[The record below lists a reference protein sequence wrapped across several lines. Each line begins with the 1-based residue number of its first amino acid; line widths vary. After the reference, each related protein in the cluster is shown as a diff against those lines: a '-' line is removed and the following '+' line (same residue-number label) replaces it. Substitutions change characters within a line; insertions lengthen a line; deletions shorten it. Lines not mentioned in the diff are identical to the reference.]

1 MILNDRQI
9 KALVAKH
16 DMINPFIPNQ
26 VREVIDDDDEFGTSP
41 RKIISKGL
49 SSFGYD
55 ISLANL
61 FKAYSSPYSVHQQ
74 YDKWDIIVDP
84 LNFDE
89 NVLETFSSDS
99 ETGYVVMPPHGY
111 FLSHSNE
118 YIKMPPNT
126 NALCLTKSSY
136 ARAGV
141 LCNTTPIEAAWEGII
156 TLEIANLTDRPVKLY
171 VNQGI
176 CQLQFFEGLIPD
188 VSYADRRGK
197 YQHQTGITLPRG

>member
-1 MILNDRQI
+1 MILNDKQI
-9 KALVAKH
+9 KALVEQY
-16 DMINPFIPNQ
+16 DMISPFIPNQ
-26 VREVIDDDDEFGTSP
+26 VREVLDESDEFGTMP

-61 FKAYSSPYSVHQQ
+61 FKAYSSAYSVHQQ
-74 YDKWDIIVDP
+74 SDKWDIVVDP

-89 NVLETFSSDS
+89 AVLETFTCDPLK
-99 ETGYVVMPPHGY
+99 GYIIMPPHGY
-111 FLSHSNE
+111 YLGHSNE
-118 YIKMPPNT
+118 YMKMPPNV

-176 CQLQFFEGLIPD
+176 AQLQFFEGEVPD
-188 VSYADRRGK
+188 VSYADRKGK
-197 YQHQTGITLPRG
+197 YQGQTGITLPRG